1 MKKIQSLMLIALAA
15 MQGVQR
21 AKPLKQDFLKTQVDT
36 VKRYMSDKMEKRSR
50 DFGNVRWHQC
60 MTFLKYA
67 MPRQEFENYCA
78 KVNQAR
84 EAYGPEDEDFVS
96 PEMFGKPQ
104 TVSELREEI
113 LDRVRAGEATLHD
126 FAVLSA
132 MKSMEWKP
140 EAKVDVPAL
149 LTETRK
155 LEDDGDFRTV
165 IQHGS
170 AAMKQS
176 MAEKDGGLPLTH
188 FAEYAKQFK
197 NGVFSFKASSEEPEG
212 LEKEMLEVSNAKGLE
227 EELNH
232 IATEGVGVEKF
243 RKVRMRGM
251 NDPHRP
257 VREEAEDRKQEGSQ
271 KEEEEAEIILG

>member
-1 MKKIQSLMLIALAA
+1 MQRLAQHLVA
-15 MQGVQR
+15 
-21 AKPLKQDFLKTQVDT
+21 A
-36 VKRYMSDKMEKRSR
+36 RS
-50 DFGNVRWHQC
+50 GIV
-60 MTFLKYA
+60 
-67 MPRQEFENYCA
+67 
-78 KVNQAR
+78 
-84 EAYGPEDEDFVS
+84 
-96 PEMFGKPQ
+96 
-104 TVSELREEI
+104 
-113 LDRVRAGEATLHD
+113 AGEAPVAD
-126 FAVLSA
+126 SIRRVLGFGVKGWS
-132 MKSMEWKP
+132 EWL
-140 EAKVDVPAL
+140 EATAQIADS
-149 LTETRK
+149 

-188 FAEYAKQFK
+188 FAEYAEQFK